1 MGDGAHLDS
10 YSTPDSVKHV
20 IGGMVFSSYFKAFS
34 VFVDM
39 GSFIC
44 LCLCCVLITRK
55 RICYVLHL
63 SCSLL
68 SCECPCVVSRML
80 CVAGGR
86 LLFLNGCW
94 PTFYHVVLA
103 NCNINKR
110 HSGPDTPSSQ
120 WLRRDDRTHIFV
132 FCFPYFPMSAI
143 IFKAHIPP
151 CEAAFCRFMSVSFC
165 LNLTGMLAVI
175 HMNGT

>member
-1 MGDGAHLDS
+1 MAWFFPH
-10 YSTPDSVKHV
+10 T
-20 IGGMVFSSYFKAFS
+20 FS

-110 HSGPDTPSSQ
+110 HSGPDTPSS
-120 WLRRDDRTHIFV
+120 RRLGESIARTPLFY
-132 FCFPYFPMSAI
+132 CFPFSPTSAI
-143 IFKAHIPP
+143 IFKEHISQ
-151 CEAAFCRFMSVSFC
+151 CVSAFCRLMPVYFC
-165 LNLTGMLAVI
+165 LNLSGIWSVI
-175 HMNGT
+175 HINGL